1 MAVAKEEAM
10 EEEETMVGTMVEP
23 MVGPRDG
30 L

>member
-10 EEEETMVGTMVEP
+10 EEEETMVEP
-23 MVGPRDG
+23 MVGPRAG